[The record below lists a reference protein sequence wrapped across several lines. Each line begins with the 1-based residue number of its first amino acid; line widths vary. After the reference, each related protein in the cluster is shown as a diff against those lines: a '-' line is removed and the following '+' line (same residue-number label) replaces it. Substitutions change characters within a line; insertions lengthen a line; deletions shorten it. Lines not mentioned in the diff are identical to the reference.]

1 MRLRP
6 YVHSR
11 DFEKIKNWVTDERAH
26 ALWCANRIKFP
37 LESEEFADFI
47 RELFDRTGDCPFTAT
62 EDDGNV
68 VGFICCSVNCET
80 NEAMLKFVIV
90 DPSQRGKGYGKEMV
104 RLAAQYAYDIAKVG
118 LVHLNVFTAN
128 AAARR
133 CYENAGFTER
143 NTAPDAFEFNGES
156 WGRCN
161 MTIMRDKLPICR

>member
-11 DFEKIKNWVTDERAH
+11 DFDKIKDWLADERTH
-26 ALWCANRIKFP
+26 AMWCANRMRFP
-37 LESEEFADFI
+37 LEKTNFSDALNEM
-47 RELFDRTGDCPFTAT
+47 FDMHGDCPFVAT
-62 EDDGNV
+62 EDDGTV
-68 VGFICCSVNCET
+68 VGFIICSVNLGS
-80 NEAMLKFVIV
+80 NEAMLKFVVV

-128 AAARR
+128 AAARK
-133 CYENAGFTER
+133 CYESAGFTER
-143 NTAPDAFEFNGES
+143 NTTPDAFAYKGES

>member
-6 YVHSR
+6 YVHSH
-11 DFEKIKNWVTDERAH
+11 DFDLMKNWITDERAH
-26 ALWCANRIKFP
+26 ALWCANRIAFP
-37 LESEEFADFI
+37 LEKEEFGRFVEDQFE
-47 RELFDRTGDCPFTAT
+47 REGDQAFVAAT
-62 EDDGNV
+62 DDGGL
-68 VGFICCSVNCET
+68 VGFICCSVNYDS
-80 NEAMLKFVIV
+80 NEAMLKFVLV
-90 DPSQRGKGYGKEMV
+90 DPMQRGKGYGKEMV
-104 RLAAQYAYDIAKVG
+104 RLAAQYAYDIAKAD

-143 NTAPDAFEFNGES
+143 NTADDAFVYKNES